1 MSPPEVSLGIHELP
15 ADTHNGDTISIKDQ
29 DFIVSS
35 LTMRWR
41 LEGGKY
47 KRYHH
52 RLDVVG
58 VFRLCSVHN
67 ISGRKARLVQPAETD
82 LCLQWISATQAPV
95 LGWFPA
101 PSRSVCLQSGHPA
114 ICTKTCLTHLLQ
126 ESMSRSLLNRYLD
139 DLIQKPAAA
148 PKKHDF

>member
-1 MSPPEVSLGIHELP
+1 MLLASVLLCYASHTKLQVKVVSPPEVSLGIHQLP

-58 VFRLCSVHN
+58 ARDPAKLTAHYP
-67 ISGRKARLVQPAETD
+67 GRRGKAGAVGLSSSLQPAKTSVYAGAERH
-82 LCLQWISATQAPV
+82 CNAATKHRGPTPV
-95 LGWFPA
+95 LCVGGRRQIVQQYVQR
-101 PSRSVCLQSGHPA
+101 PS
-114 ICTKTCLTHLLQ
+114 
-126 ESMSRSLLNRYLD
+126 
-139 DLIQKPAAA
+139 
-148 PKKHDF
+148 

>member
-1 MSPPEVSLGIHELP
+1 MLLASGAFYLCRTKLQVKVVSPPEVSLGIHQLP

-58 VFRLCSVHN
+58 AFRPVHN
-67 ISGRKARLVQPAETD
+67 MSSGEARLAQP
-82 LCLQWISATQAPV
+82 S
-95 LGWFPA
+95 
-101 PSRSVCLQSGHPA
+101 
-114 ICTKTCLTHLLQ
+114 
-126 ESMSRSLLNRYLD
+126 
-139 DLIQKPAAA
+139 
-148 PKKHDF
+148 

>member
-67 ISGRKARLVQPAETD
+67 ISGRKARLVQPAESD
-82 LCLQWISATQAPV
+82 LCLQMDQCNTGPTIGLVPTSKSFWVLAVRSSSNMHEDLPDSSAAGVHEPQPTQ
-95 LGWFPA
+95 
-101 PSRSVCLQSGHPA
+101 
-114 ICTKTCLTHLLQ
+114 
-126 ESMSRSLLNRYLD
+126 SL
-139 DLIQKPAAA
+139 PG
-148 PKKHDF
+148 

>member
-1 MSPPEVSLGIHELP
+1 MLLLYVCHTILQVKVVSPPEVSLGIHQLP

-58 VFRLCSVHN
+58 VIRVCSVHN
-67 ISGRKARLVQPAETD
+67 ILGREARLAQPAMSSLVQQAELD
-82 LCLQWISATQAPV
+82 LC
-95 LGWFPA
+95 
-101 PSRSVCLQSGHPA
+101 
-114 ICTKTCLTHLLQ
+114 
-126 ESMSRSLLNRYLD
+126 
-139 DLIQKPAAA
+139 
-148 PKKHDF
+148 

>member
-1 MSPPEVSLGIHELP
+1 MLAHAVGFLVLPLDVSHTKLQVKVVSPPEVSLGIHQLP

-58 VFRLCSVHN
+58 VFRLCSVHDP
-67 ISGRKARLVQPAETD
+67 SGREAGLAQPA
-82 LCLQWISATQAPV
+82 
-95 LGWFPA
+95 
-101 PSRSVCLQSGHPA
+101 
-114 ICTKTCLTHLLQ
+114 
-126 ESMSRSLLNRYLD
+126 
-139 DLIQKPAAA
+139 
-148 PKKHDF
+148 